1 MTQQSESESKTEEP
15 TEKKIFDEY
24 ARGNI
29 PVSREASLFAATAAM
44 LLVTVFLARNVLR
57 SITFTLQ
64 EVSND
69 PGGRAVHAAPDAIAL
84 LSALAWDVSRPLIPA
99 LAVLLAAG
107 LASAFLQ
114 NAPRLVLKRI
124 EPDFARI
131 SLVNGWH
138 RIFGAHQRTEFI
150 KSVSKL
156 ISITVILWAVMRSQR
171 HALTGALLLDPDA
184 IPELILTTANRL
196 LMAVCAITA
205 ALLAADIVWVRAR
218 WRKDVRMTKQEI
230 KDEMKEAEGD
240 PLRKARLR
248 SLALDRRRK
257 RMIAAVPRATLIIAN
272 PTHYAVALRYVRE
285 EGGAPV
291 VISKGQDFIA
301 LKIREIAEQHA
312 IPIVEDVALA
322 RSMYKAVE
330 VDRPIPPE
338 FYRAVA
344 EIIHVLYAKSGHRA
358 YAK

>member
-1 MTQQSESESKTEEP
+1 MAEQPENESKTEEP

-24 ARGNI
+24 ERGNFPI
-29 PVSREASLFAATAAM
+29 SREASLFASSAAT
-44 LLVTVFLARNVLR
+44 LLILVFLARNLLR
-57 SITFTLQ
+57 SITFALEQ
-64 EVSND
+64 IAND
-69 PGGRAVHAAPDAIAL
+69 PGGWTLNAPPDAIAL
-84 LSALAWDVSRPLIPA
+84 FTALTWDICRPLIPA
-99 LAVLLAAG
+99 LVILLAAG

-124 EPDFARI
+124 QPDLARI
-131 SLVNGWH
+131 SLANGWR
-138 RIFGAHQRTEFI
+138 RIFGSHGRTEFL
-150 KSVSKL
+150 KSVAKL
-156 ISITVILWAVMRSQR
+156 ISVTLVLWVVLRSQIN
-171 HALTGALLLDPDA
+171 ALTGAMLLEPDA
-184 IPELILTTANRL
+184 IPGLILMIATRL
-196 LMAVCAITA
+196 LTAVCAITVV
-205 ALLAADIVWVRAR
+205 LLAADLVWVRAL
-218 WRKDVRMTKQEI
+218 WRKEMRMTKQEI
-230 KDEMKEAEGD
+230 KDELKEAEGD

-257 RMIAAVPRATLIIAN
+257 SMIAAVPRATLVIAN

-312 IPIVEDVALA
+312 IPVIEDKSLA
-322 RSMYKAVE
+322 RSMYNGVE

-338 FYRAVA
+338 FYKAVA
-344 EIIHVLYAKSGHRA
+344 EIIHILYAKSGRRA